1 MNRFASA
8 ESLALSPRLDEDL
21 RTRLRRL
28 VSRRSTALVGLA
40 TLVDL
45 AILVGFAALVTF
57 AALVGLATFDAES
70 ALAGALG
77 NPVGLAFGLPER
89 AWGRFTKLLL

>member
-8 ESLALSPRLDEDL
+8 ESLALSPRFEEDL
-21 RTRLRRL
+21 RTKLRRL
-28 VSRRSTALVGLA
+28 VSRRAIAFVGLDVLVDLATFSALVGLA
-40 TLVDL
+40 
-45 AILVGFAALVTF
+45 A
-57 AALVGLATFDAES
+57 FDAES

>member
-21 RTRLRRL
+21 RTKLRRL
-28 VSRRSTALVGLA
+28 VSRRSIAFVGLDV
-40 TLVDL
+40 LVDL
-45 AILVGFAALVTF
+45 AILVGFPALVTF
-57 AALVGLATFDAES
+57 AALAAFDAES